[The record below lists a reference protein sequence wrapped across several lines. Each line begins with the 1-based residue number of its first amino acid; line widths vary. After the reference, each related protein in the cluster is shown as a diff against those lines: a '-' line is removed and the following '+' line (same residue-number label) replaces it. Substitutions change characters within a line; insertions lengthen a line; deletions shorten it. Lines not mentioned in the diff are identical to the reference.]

1 MPPCT
6 SSPPGSPSRSHPV
19 WTVSAPTPRASF
31 FPERGKGSS
40 RRALTSRIKN
50 TARQL
55 KKVAAAAPRMPS
67 QGMSHRFSRTLDIAP
82 TSEVQKEAA
91 LFLVTT

>member
-55 KKVAAAAPRMPS
+55 KKVAAAPCIPS
-67 QGMSHRFSRTLDIAP
+67 QGMSHRFSRTLAVAP
-82 TSEVQKEAA
+82 TREVQKDAA